1 MIIWSQV
8 RNRLDAK
15 SAAQGGPFASV
26 LDENGQ
32 WFVVWWVGPKTRVP
46 APSKEKGVRWVERFA
61 ASRLHELGRAAA
73 TPGVGPGGAGGYV
86 EPTPEERARYD
97 AFSATYVP
105 RQRTRKARR

>member
-26 LDENGQ
+26 LAEDGQ
-32 WFVVWWVGPKTRVP
+32 WFVVWWVGPESRV
-46 APSKEKGVRWVERFA
+46 AVPSKDKGVTWVERFA
-61 ASRLHELGRAAA
+61 AKRLHELGRSAA
-73 TPGVGPGGAGGYV
+73 TPGVGPGGAGGYA
-86 EPTPEERARYD
+86 EPTAEQQARYD
-97 AFSATYVP
+97 AFSAAYVP